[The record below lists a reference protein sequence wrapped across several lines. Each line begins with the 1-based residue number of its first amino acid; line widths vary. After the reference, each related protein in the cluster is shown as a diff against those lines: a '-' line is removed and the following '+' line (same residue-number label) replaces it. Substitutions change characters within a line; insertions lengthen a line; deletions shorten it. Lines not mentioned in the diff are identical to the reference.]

1 MAKLKS
7 AWTLGVSQTNVV
19 PYIPAVNI
27 QTHVVGSGSVKNGIW
42 SSPSV
47 VIEVKILRGRGTT
60 RFNSHRQ
67 TSYRTICLNND
78 NRIIKKNIKNT
89 FHVLTNAQVYQYLY
103 HALLVF
109 SKVPKTKCRA
119 QKLVPFL
126 PSRYQE
132 VVLRTYR
139 AIYSLNC
146 NSLCILQ
153 CMYSNTFTHRKELC
167 RIPIHRR
174 QWISHSVVQFIL
186 YSESCWCEGSIFKKV
201 PQTRII
207 WELGLKI

>member
-1 MAKLKS
+1 MVKLKS
-7 AWTLGVSQTNVV
+7 APSLGVSQTNVV

-47 VIEVKILRGRGTT
+47 VIEVKILRGRDTT

-78 NRIIKKNIKNT
+78 NTIIKKTIKST
-89 FHVLTNAQVYQYLY
+89 FHALTNAQVYQYLC

-109 SKVPKTKCRA
+109 SKVTKTKCRA
-119 QKLVPFL
+119 QKLVPFS
-126 PSRYQE
+126 PSRYQD

-139 AIYSLNC
+139 AILVPHSTGPDNLIFC
-146 NSLCILQ
+146 ECKTGGLAI
-153 CMYSNTFTHRKELC
+153 
-167 RIPIHRR
+167 RIMETKRHTT
-174 QWISHSVVQFIL
+174 
-186 YSESCWCEGSIFKKV
+186 KKS
-201 PQTRII
+201 
-207 WELGLKI
+207 